1 MKIEQESK
9 ENILKSLSKDLMTTF
24 NNSVENMSSRFTV
37 LMEEWKQ
44 RFEDTND
51 RITQEAK
58 SAKEEIFL
66 LKKELIET
74 INQNDEDKN
83 IKIDDMKKKLKI
95 LKKKTKKYK
104 LSNQAMFEDIS
115 KTFNNKF
122 EDILSKHDTTNSNIN
137 DIIANSQHDKAE
149 LKKKIDELSSNL
161 IVKVKLLE
169 INDQN
174 LLERTK
180 DLDQNIICIFKI
192 QYSMLSSPQKRPT
205 LPQIREGD

>member
-1 MKIEQESK
+1 MKIEQEFK

-24 NNSVENMSSRFTV
+24 NNSIENMTSRFAA

-58 SAKEEIFL
+58 SSKEEIFL
-66 LKKELIET
+66 LKQELIET

-95 LKKKTKKYK
+95 LKKKTKSYK
-104 LSNQAMFEDIS
+104 LSNEEILEDLS

-122 EDILSKHDTTNSNIN
+122 EDILSKHDTTSSNID
-137 DIIANSQHDKAE
+137 DIIANSQHDKAKF
-149 LKKKIDELSSNL
+149 KKKVNDLSSNL
-161 IVKVKLLE
+161 IAKIQFLE
-169 INDQN
+169 TNDLN

-180 DLDQNIICIFKI
+180 DLDQNIIYKFKNI
-192 QYSMLSSPQKRPT
+192 EVLIIALNY
-205 LPQIREGD
+205 D